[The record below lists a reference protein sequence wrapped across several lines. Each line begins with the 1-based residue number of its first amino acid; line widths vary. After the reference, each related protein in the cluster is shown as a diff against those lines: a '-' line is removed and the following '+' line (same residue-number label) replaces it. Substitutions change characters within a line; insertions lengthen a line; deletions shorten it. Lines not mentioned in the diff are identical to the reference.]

1 MSVHPARALIGWRT
15 SSGSRHMSRPGHR
28 EAFYSLFWLDQGVTR
43 VGFLCSFFYVFVFL
57 CFWPGMV
64 LNQGQLSVVVSD

>member
-1 MSVHPARALIGWRT
+1 MSVLVHSILT
-15 SSGSRHMSRPGHR
+15 VSRPGHR
-28 EAFYSLFWLDQGVTR
+28 EAFYSLFWLGQGVTR
-43 VGFLCSFFYVFVFL
+43 VGVLCHFFYVFVIL